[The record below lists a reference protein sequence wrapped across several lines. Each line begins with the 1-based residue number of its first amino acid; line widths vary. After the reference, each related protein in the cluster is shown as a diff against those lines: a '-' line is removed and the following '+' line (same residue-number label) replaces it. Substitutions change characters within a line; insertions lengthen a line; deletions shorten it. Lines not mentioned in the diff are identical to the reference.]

1 MKTSMCP
8 WLFVDVGHSELL
20 NTGLGLK
27 LVFNVTA
34 RFAFIAVLS
43 VGLAQSRSCSCS
55 CFLFNGHH
63 HTKQRNY
70 RVCALV

>member
-55 CFLFNGHH
+55 CF
-63 HTKQRNY
+63 
-70 RVCALV
+70 